1 MVGPAY
7 GANAQADVPP
17 PYEEPVYENAAEG
30 EGPRMDAP
38 PVQLLR
44 GPEDGDRARL
54 EQVTF
59 NACRHCGKIYSDPD
73 PQYSWSLYL
82 FLIKTQKKFF
92 MEEER
97 KTILLVLWS
106 FRRIWVWRISF
117 ERRSRSLLFLRLWQ
131 SLEQDGGPPAAWA
144 VRCWL
149 AFPPA
154 LAVLSGCIDPY
165 RISG

>member
-7 GANAQADVPP
+7 G
-17 PYEEPVYENAAEG
+17 EPVYENTAEG

-82 FLIKTQKKFF
+82 FLIKTQKKFYGR
-92 MEEER
+92 R
-97 KTILLVLWS
+97 KKNYSIGTFGPLGGSGSGGSLSRGGAGPSYSSGCGRAWS
-106 FRRIWVWRISF
+106 RTAVHPQHG
-117 ERRSRSLLFLRLWQ
+117 RSAAGWPSPQLSPF
-131 SLEQDGGPPAAWA
+131 SPAA
-144 VRCWL
+144 
-149 AFPPA
+149 
-154 LAVLSGCIDPY
+154 
-165 RISG
+165 

>member
-7 GANAQADVPP
+7 GTNAQADVPP
-17 PYEEPVYENAAEG
+17 PYEEPVYENTAEG

-73 PQYSWSLYL
+73 PQYSWSLNL
-82 FLIKTQKKFF
+82 FITFFLLRLKKKFF
-92 MEEER
+92 YGR
-97 KTILLVLWS
+97 RKKTILIGTLIL
-106 FRRIWVWRISF
+106 
-117 ERRSRSLLFLRLWQ
+117 
-131 SLEQDGGPPAAWA
+131 
-144 VRCWL
+144 
-149 AFPPA
+149 
-154 LAVLSGCIDPY
+154 
-165 RISG
+165 

>member
-7 GANAQADVPP
+7 GTNAQADVPP
-17 PYEEPVYENAAEG
+17 PYEEPVYENTAEG

-82 FLIKTQKKFF
+82 FLIKTQKKFYGR
-92 MEEER
+92 R
-97 KTILLVLWS
+97 KKNYSIGTFGPLGGSGSGGSLSRGGAGPSYSSGCGRAWS
-106 FRRIWVWRISF
+106 RTAVHPQHG
-117 ERRSRSLLFLRLWQ
+117 RSAAGWPSPQLSPF
-131 SLEQDGGPPAAWA
+131 SPAA
-144 VRCWL
+144 
-149 AFPPA
+149 
-154 LAVLSGCIDPY
+154 
-165 RISG
+165 